1 MTRLLD
7 GIRVLDLSN
16 VLSGPFCGLQLAML
30 GAEVVKI
37 ESPNEG
43 DLARRLGADPVR
55 AKKGMGVSFLANNAG
70 KKSVT
75 LNLKHERG
83 KALFREL
90 VKTADVLLENFRP
103 GVMQRLGVD
112 YEALREINPRL
123 VYCALTGFGQTGPL
137 SARPAY
143 DQIIQGYS
151 GIMSITGDTESAP
164 LRVGYAVCDTIGG
177 MTSAF
182 AICAALYRR
191 QISGVGTM
199 IDVAML
205 DATLVQMGFVTSNYL
220 NAGVAPQPMGNQNT
234 TAAPSGAFRT
244 GDGLLNIAANE
255 QKQYE
260 ALCDA
265 IGLSKLKT
273 DVRFADRFERRER
286 RAELTPLIEAALVE
300 KTAREWEEVLNACG
314 VPCGCVL
321 SVPEI
326 LAHPQIA
333 GRGLIK
339 HFDNVP
345 GADTPLD
352 VTRCGFTLS
361 GDAPDVDS
369 PPPRLGE
376 HTEHYLA
383 ELGLGD
389 SEIAALRIAGT
400 I

>member
-1 MTRLLD
+1 
-7 GIRVLDLSN
+7 
-16 VLSGPFCGLQLAML
+16 
-30 GAEVVKI
+30 
-37 ESPNEG
+37 
-43 DLARRLGADPVR
+43 
-55 AKKGMGVSFLANNAG
+55 
-70 KKSVT
+70 
-75 LNLKHERG
+75 
-83 KALFREL
+83 
-90 VKTADVLLENFRP
+90 
-103 GVMQRLGVD
+103 
-112 YEALREINPRL
+112 
-123 VYCALTGFGQTGPL
+123 
-137 SARPAY
+137 
-143 DQIIQGYS
+143 
-151 GIMSITGDTESAP
+151 
-164 LRVGYAVCDTIGG
+164 
-177 MTSAF
+177 
-182 AICAALYRR
+182 
-191 QISGVGTM
+191 
-199 IDVAML
+199 
-205 DATLVQMGFVTSNYL
+205 MGFVTSNYL
-220 NAGVAPQPMGNQNT
+220 NAGVAPEPMGNQNT

-265 IGLSKLKT
+265 IGLSGLKT
-273 DVRFADRFERRER
+273 DARFADRFERRKR

-326 LAHPQIA
+326 LAHPQIT

-361 GDAPDVDS
+361 GDSPDVDS